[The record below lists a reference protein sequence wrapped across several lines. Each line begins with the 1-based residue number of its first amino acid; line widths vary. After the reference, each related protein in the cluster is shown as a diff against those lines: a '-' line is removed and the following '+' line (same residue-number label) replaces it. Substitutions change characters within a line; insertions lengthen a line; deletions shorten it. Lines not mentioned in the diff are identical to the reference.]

1 MGTGRQGQTKR
12 EEVQEMFRIPFVK
25 LVLGGAGAAVLG
37 VGLLGGSATSAFA
50 AANPTPAA
58 SPAAP
63 AAKHD
68 PSDRRLL
75 RAAVVAA
82 EAAVLDIK
90 PEDLRAALKSGKT
103 VEQLAQAKG
112 MNKDQFADKL
122 ASTVKPALDKLVDAK
137 QITRAQA
144 DKVLARIRAGQIPFW
159 NGVHHKQA
167 A

>member
-1 MGTGRQGQTKR
+1 
-12 EEVQEMFRIPFVK
+12 MFRIPFVK
-25 LVLGGAGAAVLG
+25 LVLGGAATAVLG

-50 AANPTPAA
+50 AANPTSAA

-68 PSDRRLL
+68 PSDRRLI
-75 RAAVVAA
+75 RAAIVAA
-82 EAAVLDIK
+82 EAAALDIK

-103 VEQLAQAKG
+103 VEQLAQARG

-122 ASTVKPALDKLVDAK
+122 ANTVKPALDKLVDAK
-137 QITRAQA
+137 QITHAQA
-144 DKVLARIRAGQIPFW
+144 DKVLARIRAGRIPFW
-159 NGVHHKQA
+159 NGVHQKQA

>member
-1 MGTGRQGQTKR
+1 
-12 EEVQEMFRIPFVK
+12 MFGIPFVK
-25 LVLGGAGAAVLG
+25 LVLGGTGAAVLG

-50 AANPTPAA
+50 AASPAPAA

-63 AAKHD
+63 TAKHD
-68 PSDRRLL
+68 PSDRRLV

-82 EAAVLDIK
+82 EAAALDIK

-112 MNKDQFADKL
+112 MSKEQFADRL

-137 QITRAQA
+137 TITRAQA
-144 DKVLARIRAGQIPFW
+144 DRVLARIRAGHIPFW
-159 NGVHHKQA
+159 NGIHHKKA

>member
-1 MGTGRQGQTKR
+1 
-12 EEVQEMFRIPFVK
+12 MFGIPFVK
-25 LVLGGAGAAVLG
+25 LVLGGTGAAVLG

-50 AANPTPAA
+50 AASPAPAA

-63 AAKHD
+63 TAKHD
-68 PSDRRLL
+68 PSDRRPV

-82 EAAVLDIK
+82 EAAALDIK

-112 MNKDQFADKL
+112 MSKEQFADRL

-137 QITRAQA
+137 TITRAQA
-144 DKVLARIRAGQIPFW
+144 DRVLARIRAGHIPFW
-159 NGVHHKQA
+159 NGIHHKKA